1 VFAFGRARTLS
12 TTVDTGP
19 ESVFDT
25 KIRDYRMTPAVAGR
39 AYESLMR
46 HALSLAARGPAT
58 GINPQV
64 GCVLVNADG
73 TIAAEGWHRGAGT
86 PHAEVDALSRVSNVT
101 GLTAVVTLEP
111 CNHQGLTGPCS
122 EALIAAG
129 VERVVYAVSDPGE
142 HSGGGA
148 ERLREAGVLVESGV
162 LSAEISEAMR
172 VWLTAER
179 LHRPFVTVKWAS
191 SLDGRA
197 AAKDGSSRWITGD
210 AARQHVH
217 EQRERSDA
225 IVVGTGT
232 VLADDPSLTA
242 RGESQEL
249 MPHQPIPVVIGLRAI
264 PADSRILRHP
274 HAPIIAAT
282 RDLPAILAD
291 LFARGIRHAF
301 VEGGPTLASAFVTAG
316 LVDEYL
322 VYLAPVLLGG
332 ERLALTDIGV
342 GSIGD
347 ARRLSIDRVERL
359 GDDLMVVARPIT
371 ARGLNTHDHAPLD
384 HAPLDH
390 AQLDHAQK
398 GT

>member
-384 HAPLDH
+384 HA
-390 AQLDHAQK
+390 QLDHAQK